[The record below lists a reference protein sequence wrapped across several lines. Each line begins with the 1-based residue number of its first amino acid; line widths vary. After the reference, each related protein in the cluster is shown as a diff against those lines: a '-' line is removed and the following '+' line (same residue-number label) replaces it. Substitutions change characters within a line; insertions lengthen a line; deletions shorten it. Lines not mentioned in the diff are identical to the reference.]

1 VRDLLRLCAAT
12 LILSLATLGGGVA
25 QAQPYPSKPIRLLVP
40 FPPGSG
46 PDVVAR
52 AIAQRAPEVLKQP
65 ITVENRAGAGGI
77 LAAEFVAK
85 APPDGYTLLM
95 GTVGTHALNVILYKK
110 LPYDPQ
116 KDFIPISQMALLPHV
131 VLVPASLPAKSVQE
145 FVAFARSKPGQLN
158 YSSAGIGSGMHL
170 ATELFKSMSKVD
182 LVHVP
187 YKGPVESI
195 TAVVG
200 GEAQLT
206 LPAIPATIS
215 LIKAGRVVALA
226 VTSAERSALLPD
238 TPTMAEAGFP
248 GFAFSNWSGVF
259 APAGTP
265 PEIVRKLAQDFRLML
280 RDPEVSRA
288 LVAQGAILVGN
299 TPEQFASNIA
309 AELERWQQVA
319 KDAKIEAQ

>member
-1 VRDLLRLCAAT
+1 
-12 LILSLATLGGGVA
+12 
-25 QAQPYPSKPIRLLVP
+25 
-40 FPPGSG
+40 
-46 PDVVAR
+46 
-52 AIAQRAPEVLKQP
+52 
-65 ITVENRAGAGGI
+65 
-77 LAAEFVAK
+77 
-85 APPDGYTLLM
+85 
-95 GTVGTHALNVILYKK
+95 
-110 LPYDPQ
+110 
-116 KDFIPISQMALLPHV
+116 
-131 VLVPASLPAKSVQE
+131 
-145 FVAFARSKPGQLN
+145 
-158 YSSAGIGSGMHL
+158 
-170 ATELFKSMSKVD
+170 
-182 LVHVP
+182 
-187 YKGPVESI
+187 
-195 TAVVG
+195 
-200 GEAQLT
+200 
-206 LPAIPATIS
+206 PATIS